1 MANAKS
7 NPILKWLALGIVV
20 LVLIMIL
27 KSDHDEPEG
36 SEQYNR
42 AQDKELKQALAA
54 MNIDADT
61 PKETV
66 RTLVAHVKSQEDK
79 TNRVLAENQQLMR
92 ENQAIDKKVA
102 EEVKVRTRQ
111 IKSDLEQQGSSL
123 FNSLTGRMEQLKT
136 MVETQSGT
144 QSSTQPGNMGNPGS
158 GFNNQ
163 GDIPIGLGFDDG
175 FSQTDNEGWILP
187 LDLPPADE
195 QGIITLNRPTNHP
208 SETLFN
214 DLSDPARQ
222 ASAEDKPVAWYTVPE
237 NATLMGTTAMTGMI
251 GRIPI
256 GGRVVDPYPFKII
269 VSSYN
274 LATNG
279 HHIPGLNGMIFSGVA
294 TGDLML
300 SCVSAKLY
308 SVTYTF
314 DDGTILTQRETQGAD
329 VGMQEE
335 GGTQR
340 RGLGW
345 LSDEWGNPCIKGELI
360 TNAPTYLATQFGLSA
375 AEGYARAA
383 AQNETT
389 SVVTTSGAIVESTTG
404 DAYKRAGGEAV
415 ADGVS
420 SISEWLNAR
429 QADSFDAIFVPS
441 GSKVAVHIDTE
452 LQIDFNPNGR
462 KIAYEHQN
470 RSGYTRHLD

>member
-7 NPILKWLALGIVV
+7 NPVLKWLALGVV
-20 LVLIMIL
+20 VIGGGMLL
-27 KSDHDEPEG
+27 KGGEDKGNS
-36 SEQYNR
+36 SEQYNMV
-42 AQDKELKQALAA
+42 QDRDLQKELAAL
-54 MNIDADT
+54 NIDGDS
-61 PKETV
+61 PKETI
-66 RTLVAHVKSQEDK
+66 RTLVAHVKSQEEK
-79 TNRVLAENQQLMR
+79 SNEILEMNQQLMR
-92 ENQAIDKKVA
+92 ENQETDKKIKEQVNQ
-102 EEVKVRTRQ
+102 RTRQ
-111 IKSDLEQQGSSL
+111 IKEDIKRQSNSL
-123 FNSLTGRMEQLKT
+123 LDGLTGRMNDLT
-136 MVETQSGT
+136 NMVNTQT
-144 QSSTQPGNMGNPGS
+144 ASTANLENALG
-158 GFNNQ
+158 NQ
-163 GDIPIGLGFDDG
+163 GDIPVGLGFDGG
-175 FSQTDNEGWILP
+175 FDNTDNDGWILP
-187 LDLPPADE
+187 LDLPKPDE
-195 QGIITLNRPTNHP
+195 MGVINLNRPGNNSNDSLFSDLTN
-208 SETLFN
+208 
-214 DLSDPARQ
+214 PADQ
-222 ASAEDKPVAWYTVPE
+222 AVAEMKKIAWYTVPE

-300 SCVSAKLY
+300 SCISAKLY

-329 VGMQEE
+329 VGLQED

-375 AEGYARAA
+375 AEGYARALA
-383 AQNETT
+383 ENETT
-389 SVVTTSGAIVESTTG
+389 SVVTSSGAIVESTTG
-404 DAYKRAGGEAV
+404 SATKQAGGEAV

-420 SISEWLNAR
+420 SISEWLSAR
-429 QADSFDAIFVPS
+429 QQDSFDAIFVPS
-441 GSKVAVHIDTE
+441 GTKVAVHIETQLE
-452 LQIDFNPNGR
+452 IDYDPNGR
-462 KIAYEHQN
+462 KLAYEHQN
-470 RSGYTRHLD
+470 RLGYSRQLD